1 METKKRME
9 VNQNIENILNRLE
22 AINEEDEELNQLDP
36 SIFNYYKGRDK
47 EEQEG
52 GEDVD

>member
-22 AINEEDEELNQLDP
+22 AINEEDEELN
-36 SIFNYYKGRDK
+36 
-47 EEQEG
+47 
-52 GEDVD
+52 